1 LLNQTGCLGAENA
14 YQLNEKT
21 ISIVDGFS
29 MGSVDAHF
37 LEIAGGEAIVKWTQ
51 FQPYSELIPVNDT
64 PLEIISTFL

>member
-1 LLNQTGCLGAENA
+1 
-14 YQLNEKT
+14 
-21 ISIVDGFS
+21 VDGFS

-37 LEIAGGEAIVKWTQ
+37 REIAGGEAIVKWTQ